1 MASRL
6 DLRLG
11 ARRLWHA
18 PATTLATV
26 LTLVLATAA
35 CTAVFA
41 VVDVLLL
48 RPLPF
53 TDGNA
58 LVAVWSSPTEGRN
71 VSVKPAEARG
81 WRTRSDVFTSST
93 TLMRHYLALSGE
105 GSPERISGAVVSSTF
120 FDTLGVHAALGSVF
134 HGQPGGV
141 SDRSVVVISDA
152 LWRRR
157 YGSDPGVLGRTLTLD
172 DRPYVVIGVL
182 APEMRLATLN
192 PGQPAS
198 RDVFQVYLPAAH
210 DDLPYLGPDP
220 DADEQALAWSGYL
233 RMIARLRPGIS
244 VAAATDALTRMNVE
258 IYRDQ
263 PGGGAPSRASV
274 LSLRDQLVGP
284 TGPLLLLMLAATG
297 LVLAIAMVNVTH
309 LQLVRALSRSRELA
323 VRTALGAERG
333 ALIAALVGE
342 SLLLGGVAGVLSIPA
357 SRLALRGMLALGP
370 TTLPDAAAVPL
381 SARVFAVALGASLL
395 AAVGATLVPALR
407 VVSTD
412 PAEVLRTAAIR
423 SHRVLARSVL
433 LVLQVA
439 LALVLLIG
447 AGLLVRSQRALDAV
461 PYGCDPR
468 GVLTWSLSLPS
479 TRYPDAEADAAGYL
493 RVLEKVRALPGVEA
507 AGAVQTLPFSGDDIV
522 FGALREDEA
531 DDPDAR
537 RPIGYQVLTPGYL
550 EATRMTLLRGRG
562 PELSDTRTG
571 VQVVLLNDSAAR
583 RDFPGMDPLGRRLRV
598 GSELR
603 TVVGIVADVR
613 KRGLDPEGTPTA
625 YVPVTQHAFSAMA
638 FAARN
643 TRRWG
648 DLAADVRRAVAEV
661 DPQLPLA
668 AVLPLEDVLDQSTR
682 TSRFAL
688 ALLGCFAGLALLLAL
703 VGLAGVTAYTTGQR
717 THEVGVRMA
726 LGADG
731 RRTLQ
736 LLVGQGLV
744 PVALGLGLGGAVAL
758 ATSSVLGSLLFRTDV
773 RDPWVFAVSGGAL
786 ALAAVLAI
794 LVPAVRAVFVD
805 PAQALRSE

>member
-1 MASRL
+1 MAFRL

-11 ARRLWHA
+11 ARRLLHA
-18 PATTLATV
+18 PATTVAT
-26 LTLVLATAA
+26 LITLVLATAA
-35 CTAVFA
+35 STAVFA

-53 TDGNA
+53 SDGGA
-58 LVAVWSSPTEGRN
+58 LVALWSSPGDGRV
-71 VSVKPAEARG
+71 VSVKPAEARA
-81 WRTRSDVFTSST
+81 WRTRSDLFTSST

-105 GSPERISGAVVSSTF
+105 GSPERLSSAVVSSTF
-120 FDTLGVHAALGSVF
+120 FDTLGVNAALGTVF

-141 SDRSVVVISDA
+141 TDRSVVVLSDA

-157 YGSDPGVLGRTLTLD
+157 YGSDPDVLGRTLVLD
-172 DRPYVVIGVL
+172 DRSYLVIGVL
-182 APEMRLATLN
+182 APEMRLGTLN
-192 PGQPAS
+192 PDQPAS

-210 DDLPYLGPDP
+210 DDIPYLGPDP
-220 DADEQALAWSGYL
+220 DADEQALTWAGYL
-233 RMIARLRPGIS
+233 RAIARLRPGVS
-244 VAAATDALTRMNVE
+244 PAAANDALNRMNLE

-263 PGGGAPSRASV
+263 PGGGTPSKAVV

-309 LQLVRALSRSRELA
+309 LQLVRALARSRELA
-323 VRTALGAERG
+323 VRTALGAERS
-333 ALIAALVGE
+333 ALLAALVGE
-342 SLLLGGVAGVLSIPA
+342 ALLLGLLAGVLSIPA
-357 SRLALRGMLALGP
+357 SRLALRAMLALGP
-370 TTLPDAAAVPL
+370 ATLPDAASVPL
-381 SARVFAVALGASLL
+381 SARVFAVALGAALL
-395 AAVGATLVPALR
+395 AAVGASLVPALR
-407 VVSTD
+407 VASTD
-412 PAEVLRTAAIR
+412 PSEILRTAAIR
-423 SHRVLARSVL
+423 THRVVARSAL
-433 LVLQVA
+433 LILQVA
-439 LALVLLIG
+439 LALVLLIA
-447 AGLLVRSQRALDAV
+447 AGLLVRTQRELDAV

-479 TRYPDAEADAAGYL
+479 TRYPDAAADAAAYL

-522 FGALREDEA
+522 FGSLREDEA

-562 PELSDTRTG
+562 PEASDTRSG
-571 VQVVLLNDSAAR
+571 LQVVLINDAAAR
-583 RDFPGMDPLGRRLRV
+583 REFPGMDPLGRRLRI
-598 GSELR
+598 GDELR
-603 TVVGIVADVR
+603 TVVGIVGDVR
-613 KRGLDPEGTPTA
+613 KRGLDPVGTPTA
-625 YVPVTQHAFSAMA
+625 YVPVTQHTFSVMA
-638 FAARN
+638 FAARS
-643 TRRWG
+643 TRHWG

-703 VGLAGVTAYTTGQR
+703 VGLGGVTAYTTGQR

-736 LLVGQGLV
+736 LLVGEGLV

-773 RDPWVFAVSGGAL
+773 RDPLVFAVAGGAL
-786 ALAAVLAI
+786 ALAALVAI
-794 LVPAVRAVFVD
+794 LVPAARAIFVD
-805 PAQALRSE
+805 PAQALRAE

>member
-1 MASRL
+1 
-6 DLRLG
+6 
-11 ARRLWHA
+11 
-18 PATTLATV
+18 
-26 LTLVLATAA
+26 
-35 CTAVFA
+35 
-41 VVDVLLL
+41 
-48 RPLPF
+48 
-53 TDGNA
+53 
-58 LVAVWSSPTEGRN
+58 
-71 VSVKPAEARG
+71 
-81 WRTRSDVFTSST
+81 
-93 TLMRHYLALSGE
+93 
-105 GSPERISGAVVSSTF
+105 
-120 FDTLGVHAALGSVF
+120 
-134 HGQPGGV
+134 
-141 SDRSVVVISDA
+141 
-152 LWRRR
+152 
-157 YGSDPGVLGRTLTLD
+157 
-172 DRPYVVIGVL
+172 
-182 APEMRLATLN
+182 
-192 PGQPAS
+192 
-198 RDVFQVYLPAAH
+198 
-210 DDLPYLGPDP
+210 
-220 DADEQALAWSGYL
+220 
-233 RMIARLRPGIS
+233 
-244 VAAATDALTRMNVE
+244 
-258 IYRDQ
+258 
-263 PGGGAPSRASV
+263 
-274 LSLRDQLVGP
+274 
-284 TGPLLLLMLAATG
+284 
-297 LVLAIAMVNVTH
+297 
-309 LQLVRALSRSRELA
+309 
-323 VRTALGAERG
+323 
-333 ALIAALVGE
+333 
-342 SLLLGGVAGVLSIPA
+342 
-357 SRLALRGMLALGP
+357 
-370 TTLPDAAAVPL
+370 
-381 SARVFAVALGASLL
+381 
-395 AAVGATLVPALR
+395 
-407 VVSTD
+407 
-412 PAEVLRTAAIR
+412 
-423 SHRVLARSVL
+423 
-433 LVLQVA
+433 
-439 LALVLLIG
+439 
-447 AGLLVRSQRALDAV
+447 
-461 PYGCDPR
+461 
-468 GVLTWSLSLPS
+468 
-479 TRYPDAEADAAGYL
+479 
-493 RVLEKVRALPGVEA
+493 
-507 AGAVQTLPFSGDDIV
+507 
-522 FGALREDEA
+522 
-531 DDPDAR
+531 
-537 RPIGYQVLTPGYL
+537 
-550 EATRMTLLRGRG
+550 MTLLRGRG

-638 FAARN
+638 FAARS